1 MVRKGQSALEYMMTY
16 GWAILVIVIVAAVL
30 YSLGIFS
37 PSSSIGTGSTGF
49 APFAATAS
57 SCSGSGFKIAFTVG
71 GTPGGASVTITSVT
85 VTSSSGFSSGPT
97 SLTASPTSGLNPSDT
112 FVVTAGTA
120 TCTSGSHYSAGIMID
135 YNYQNGA
142 LGTVNANATGTVYG
156 TGS

>member
-37 PSSSIGTGSTGF
+37 PSSSVGTGSTGF

-57 SCSGSGFKIAFTVG
+57 SCGPSGFKVAFTVG
-71 GTPGGASVTITSVT
+71 GTPGGAPVTITSVT
-85 VTSSSGFSSGPT
+85 VTSSSGFSTPPSGMSVPSGTLSPGNTFTTT
-97 SLTASPTSGLNPSDT
+97 STSGACS
-112 FVVTAGTA
+112 
-120 TCTSGSHYSAGIMID
+120 SGVHYSASMMID

-142 LGTVNANATGTVYG
+142 LGQVYTNATGTVYG